1 MPRIADANS
10 IPARHLLAG
19 NLGPASI
26 DLDSLA
32 MLDVDPPPIMLTML
46 SERTGVPLD
55 LLRQMTFAGWVPW
68 LFDTLEPDPAAFDT
82 YVRGDSVLLADGEAP
97 RRELERW
104 RAWLGPEQMRRA
116 CPDCHTNPGGGLTL
130 VSQIPL
136 TLTCLIH
143 QCELEP
149 VFGPHGSV
157 TGFERDDSDPIKGPV
172 VVAMDARTHEGLATG
187 RVSLPRR
194 QVHVGVWL
202 RMLRTLLE
210 ELHAPISKIRPR
222 SHHAIDLIWATA
234 GYPRRA
240 GGGRWKPFESL
251 TWDRQRKTLHAAA
264 IAIDLI
270 ETERITAYGTRGRL
284 LLPEPEVHL
293 DPGQRPT
300 VNHWQR
306 AQEAL
311 EEAVAL
317 AKASPQDAH
326 QLMISLGYFCTRG
339 ELFDRLRDGLIDMG
353 VPGSFLP
360 TWQELHSPGDSD
372 HPALPVGDP
381 TGWTFRPRSDVR

>member
-1 MPRIADANS
+1 
-10 IPARHLLAG
+10 
-19 NLGPASI
+19 
-26 DLDSLA
+26 
-32 MLDVDPPPIMLTML
+32 
-46 SERTGVPLD
+46 
-55 LLRQMTFAGWVPW
+55 
-68 LFDTLEPDPAAFDT
+68 
-82 YVRGDSVLLADGEAP
+82 
-97 RRELERW
+97 
-104 RAWLGPEQMRRA
+104 
-116 CPDCHTNPGGGLTL
+116 L

-136 TLTCLIH
+136 TLTCPIH
-143 QCELEP
+143 QRELEP
-149 VFGPHGSV
+149 VFGPHGTV
-157 TGFERDDSDPIKGPV
+157 TGFEHEDSNPVKGPA

-187 RVSLPRR
+187 QVSLPRC

-222 SHHAIDLIWATA
+222 SHRTIDLIWTTA
-234 GYPRRA
+234 GYLRRA

-270 ETERITAYGTRGRL
+270 ESERITAYGTRGHL

-293 DPGQRPT
+293 EPGQRPP

-326 QLMISLGYFCTRG
+326 QLMTSLGYFCTRA

-353 VPGSFLP
+353 VPSLFLP
-360 TWQELHSPGDSD
+360 TWQELSSPDGSD
-372 HPALPVGDP
+372 HPGLPVGDR
-381 TGWTFRPRSDVR
+381 TGWRFGPSVAEESRNEAADSPGVGPVDVAM